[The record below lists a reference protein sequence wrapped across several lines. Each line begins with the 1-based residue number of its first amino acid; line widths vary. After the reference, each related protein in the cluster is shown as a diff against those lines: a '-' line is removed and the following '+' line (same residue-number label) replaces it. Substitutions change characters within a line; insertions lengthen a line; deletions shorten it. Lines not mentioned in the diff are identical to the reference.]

1 MSNRLNTE
9 ILINLTGN
17 LTAKAR
23 QYGANM
29 SEFARRSER
38 AMSVVKATASAAGR
52 GIDALGNRYTA
63 AIAGFG
69 GSAMLRNFTT
79 TERQLTQLGI
89 VAEKTRA
96 EMRSMYEGIQDETFK
111 VGIDPK
117 SLLETYGIINGMM
130 GSVEFAEK
138 NKDTLAATLASTG
151 VSGEELGALVSQF
164 PKFTG
169 FDKANPEDLKLA
181 VDGLNRLG
189 KEGSFELGHMA
200 KYLPSIFSAAAAMGQ
215 TGQKGIMNVGILS
228 EAANDLTGNPAIST
242 THIQSLL
249 TNLQSGKTE
258 KALKDVGIS
267 TRNKDGGFRDIVELA
282 TEIARKSAHYSLKS
296 GKSQTSLLEGAGF
309 DDYSVRFLQS
319 MSTPEE
325 IRRMERYR
333 NVIADGKSIFV
344 DAKYASDD
352 FASSLQR
359 LSISWEKFS
368 NSQLSGPVRELA
380 DYINSVDQ
388 NSVQNW
394 LDVGKQIAIA
404 GAGFIAARKA
414 FQLGKGAWDLF
425 GGGKS
430 KGIPKGVSDTFGAG
444 VMPVYV
450 VNMGAGGMGNT
461 GNIPG
466 SPGGPVGGA
475 GSGWLGKAL
484 RGIGKVA
491 APIAGGMALYDE
503 LRTQYGLYD
512 HVEELNKQVAG
523 SNDASP
529 GERDFARESSR
540 NRQRMADKWQSLT
553 NWFDS
558 IGNDPQI
565 ADPRPWASMQPQ
577 NQPGYPF
584 PSQQIQGHIEV
595 EVHDKRVQVRNVK
608 VNVPTITMSAWS
620 GVRNVEQS

>member
-200 KYLPSIFSAAAAMGQ
+200 KYLPSIFSTAAAMGQ
-215 TGQKGIMNVGILS
+215 TGQQGIMNVGILS
-228 EAANDLTGNPAIST
+228 EAANDLTGNPAISA

-258 KALKDVGIS
+258 KALKDAGIS

-282 TEIARKSAHYSLKS
+282 TEIARKSLHYSLKS

-325 IRRMERYR
+325 IRRIERYR

-404 GAGFIAARKA
+404 GAGFITARKA

-425 GGGKS
+425 GVGKS
-430 KGIPKGVSDTFGAG
+430 KGIPKGVSDTFGSG

-450 VNMGAGGMGNT
+450 VNMGAGGMGVPDMGGGKNPRGGWRNSLGSMAMMSPLAAT
-461 GNIPG
+461 IPFLAEEPKLTDNEKAG
-466 SPGGPVGGA
+466 MIQWAQERAKGPSIWSRV
-475 GSGWLGKAL
+475 SDW
-484 RGIGKVA
+484 INSTSEA
-491 APIAGGMALYDE
+491 A
-503 LRTQYGLYD
+503 
-512 HVEELNKQVAG
+512 
-523 SNDASP
+523 
-529 GERDFARESSR
+529 
-540 NRQRMADKWQSLT
+540 
-553 NWFDS
+553 
-558 IGNDPQI
+558 QI

-584 PSQQIQGHIEV
+584 SSQQIQGHIEV
-595 EVHDKRVQVRNVK
+595 EIHDKRVQVRNAK
-608 VNVPTITMSAWS
+608 VNVPTITMSA
-620 GVRNVEQS
+620 GTGLRNTEQQ

>member
-69 GSAMLRNFTT
+69 GSAMLRDYTA

-89 VAEKTRA
+89 VAGKTRA
-96 EMRSMYEGIQDETFK
+96 EMKSMYEGIQDRSFN
-111 VGIDPK
+111 VGINPK
-117 SLLETYGIINGMM
+117 SLLETYNVINGMM
-130 GSVEFAEK
+130 GGVEFAAK
-138 NKDTLAATLASTG
+138 NDDTLAATLAATG
-151 VSGEELGALVSQF
+151 VSGEDLGALVSQF
-164 PKFTG
+164 PKFPG
-169 FDKANPEDLKLA
+169 FDKDSPRDLKLA

-200 KYLPSIFSAAAAMGQ
+200 KYLPSLFSAAAAMGQ
-215 TGQKGIMNVGILS
+215 TGQQGIMNVGILS
-228 EAANDLTGNPAIST
+228 EAANDLTGNPAISA
-242 THIQSLL
+242 THIQSLF
-249 TNLQSGKTE
+249 TDVQSGKTE
-258 KALKDVGIS
+258 KALKDVGIL

-282 TEIARKSAHYSLKS
+282 TEIARKSLSYSLKS

-309 DDYSVRFLQS
+309 TDYSVRFLQS
-319 MSTPEE
+319 MSTPEA
-325 IRRMERYR
+325 ISRMERYR
-333 NVIADGKSIFV
+333 NVVADGKSIFE

-394 LDVGKQIAIA
+394 LNVGKQIAIA
-404 GAGFIAARKA
+404 GAGIIAARKA

-430 KGIPKGVSDTFGAG
+430 KGIPKGVSDTFGSG

-450 VNMGAGGMGNT
+450 VNMGAGGMGVPDMGGGKNPRGGWRNSLGSVAMMSPLAAT
-461 GNIPG
+461 IPFLAEEPKLTDNEKAG
-466 SPGGPVGGA
+466 MVKWAQERAKGPSVW
-475 GSGWLGKAL
+475 SRVSDW
-484 RGIGKVA
+484 I
-491 APIAGGMALYDE
+491 
-503 LRTQYGLYD
+503 
-512 HVEELNKQVAG
+512 N
-523 SNDASP
+523 SAS
-529 GERDFARESSR
+529 EA
-540 NRQRMADKWQSLT
+540 
-553 NWFDS
+553 
-558 IGNDPQI
+558 PQI

-577 NQPGYPF
+577 NQSGYPF

-608 VNVPTITMSAWS
+608 INAPTITMSA
-620 GVRNVEQS
+620 GTGLRNVEQS

>member
-69 GSAMLRNFTT
+69 GSAMLRNYTA

-96 EMRSMYEGIQDETFK
+96 EMKSMYEGIQNKSFT

-117 SLLETYGIINGMM
+117 SLLETYNIINGMM
-130 GSVEFAEK
+130 GGVEFAAK
-138 NKDTLAATLASTG
+138 NDDTLAATLAATG
-151 VSGEELGALVSQF
+151 VSGEDLGALVSQF
-164 PKFTG
+164 PKFPG
-169 FDKANPEDLKLA
+169 FDKDSPRDLKLA

-200 KYLPSIFSAAAAMGQ
+200 KYLPSLFSAAAAMGQ
-215 TGQKGIMNVGILS
+215 TGQQGIMNVGILS
-228 EAANDLTGNPAIST
+228 EAANDLTGNPAISA
-242 THIQSLL
+242 THIQSLF
-249 TNLQSGKTE
+249 TDVQSGKTE
-258 KALKDVGIS
+258 KALKDAGIR

-282 TEIARKSAHYSLKS
+282 TEIARKSLSYSLKS
-296 GKSQTSLLEGAGF
+296 GKSQTSLLEGVGF
-309 DDYSVRFLQS
+309 TDYSVRFLQS
-319 MSTPEE
+319 MSTPEA
-325 IRRMERYR
+325 ISRMERYR
-333 NVIADGKSIFV
+333 NVVADGKSIFE

-425 GGGKS
+425 GVGKS
-430 KGIPKGVSDTFGAG
+430 KGIPKGVSDTFGSG

-450 VNMGAGGMGNT
+450 VNMGAGGMGNA
-461 GNIPG
+461 GGIPG
-466 SPGGPVGGA
+466 GGPVGGGA

-484 RGIGKVA
+484 RATGKVA
-491 APIAGGMALYDE
+491 APVVGGLSLYDE

-512 HVEELNKQVAG
+512 HIDELNQQVAG
-523 SNDASP
+523 SNDISS
-529 GERDFARESSR
+529 GERDFARQSSR
-540 NRQRMADKWQSLT
+540 NRQLMADKWQSLT
-553 NWFDS
+553 NWFNS
-558 IGNDPQI
+558 IGDDPQI

-584 PSQQIQGHIEV
+584 LPQQLKGSIEV
-595 EVHDKRVQVRNVK
+595 SIKDDRVQVTSVK
-608 VNVPTITMSAWS
+608 VNAPSITMSA
-620 GVRNVEQS
+620 GTGLRNMEQQ

>member
-200 KYLPSIFSAAAAMGQ
+200 KYLPSLFSAAAAMGQ
-215 TGQKGIMNVGILS
+215 TGQQGIMNVGILS
-228 EAANDLTGNPAIST
+228 EAANDLTGNPAISA

-258 KALKDVGIS
+258 KALKDAGIS

-282 TEIARKSAHYSLKS
+282 TEIARKSLHYSLKS

-325 IRRMERYR
+325 IRRIERYR

-368 NSQLSGPVRELA
+368 NKQLTGPIRELA
-380 DYINSVDQ
+380 DSINSVDQ
-388 NSVQNW
+388 DAVQNW

-425 GGGKS
+425 GVGKS
-430 KGIPKGVSDTFGAG
+430 KGIPKGVSDTFGSG

-450 VNMGAGGMGNT
+450 VNMGAGGMGVPDMGGGKNPRGGWRNSLGSMAMMSPLAAT
-461 GNIPG
+461 IPFLAEEPKLTDNEKAG
-466 SPGGPVGGA
+466 MIQWAQERAKGPSIWSRV
-475 GSGWLGKAL
+475 SDW
-484 RGIGKVA
+484 I
-491 APIAGGMALYDE
+491 
-503 LRTQYGLYD
+503 
-512 HVEELNKQVAG
+512 N
-523 SNDASP
+523 SAS
-529 GERDFARESSR
+529 EA
-540 NRQRMADKWQSLT
+540 
-553 NWFDS
+553 
-558 IGNDPQI
+558 PQI

-584 PSQQIQGHIEV
+584 SSQQIQGHIEV

-608 VNVPTITMSAWS
+608 INAPTITMSAWTGFS
-620 GVRNVEQS
+620 NVEQD

>member
-23 QYGANM
+23 QYGSNM

-69 GSAMLRNFTT
+69 GSAMLRNFTA

-96 EMRSMYEGIQDETFK
+96 EMRAMYEGIQDESFN

-117 SLLETYGIINGMM
+117 SLLGVYSTINGMM
-130 GSVEFAEK
+130 GDVELAVK
-138 NKDTLAATLASTG
+138 NKDTLAATVAATG
-151 VSGEELGALVSQF
+151 VGGEDLGALVSQF

-169 FDKANPEDLKLA
+169 FDKASAEDFKLA

-189 KEGSFELGHMA
+189 KEGSFELGDMA
-200 KYLPSIFSAAAAMGQ
+200 RYLPSIFSAAAAMNQRG
-215 TGQKGIMNVGILS
+215 TKGIMNVGVLA
-228 EAANDLTGNPAIST
+228 EAANDLTGNAAISA
-242 THIQSLL
+242 THIQSLF
-249 TNLQSGKTE
+249 TDVQSGKTE
-258 KALKDVGIS
+258 KALKDAGIR

-282 TEIARKSAHYSLKS
+282 TEIARKSLNYSIKS

-309 DDYSVRFLQS
+309 TDYSVRFLQS
-319 MSTPEE
+319 MSTPEA

-333 NVIADGKSIFV
+333 NVVADGKSIFV

-368 NSQLSGPVRELA
+368 NAQLTGPIRELA
-380 DYINSVDQ
+380 DSINSVDQ
-388 NSVQNW
+388 DAVQNW
-394 LDVGKQIAIA
+394 LEIGKNIAIA
-404 GAGFIAARKA
+404 GAGIIAARKA

-430 KGIPKGVSDTFGAG
+430 KGIPKGVSDTFGSG

-450 VNMGAGGMGNT
+450 VNMGAGGMG
-461 GNIPG
+461 IPD
-466 SPGGPVGGA
+466 VGGGKNPRGGWRNSL
-475 GSGWLGKAL
+475 GSMAMMSPLAATIPFLAEEPKLTDNEKAEMVKWAQE
-484 RGIGKVA
+484 RAKGPSIWSRVSDW
-491 APIAGGMALYDE
+491 I
-503 LRTQYGLYD
+503 
-512 HVEELNKQVAG
+512 N
-523 SNDASP
+523 SAS
-529 GERDFARESSR
+529 E
-540 NRQRMADKWQSLT
+540 T
-553 NWFDS
+553 
-558 IGNDPQI
+558 PQI
-565 ADPRPWASMQPQ
+565 ADPRPWASLQPQ

-584 PSQQIQGHIEV
+584 LPQQLKGSIEV
-595 EVHDKRVQVRNVK
+595 SVKDDRVQVTSVK
-608 VNVPTITMSAWS
+608 VNAPGITMSAGS
-620 GVRNVEQS
+620 GVRNMEQQ

>member
-17 LTAKAR
+17 LTTKAR

-200 KYLPSIFSAAAAMGQ
+200 KYLPSLFSAAAAMGQ
-215 TGQKGIMNVGILS
+215 TGQQGIMNVGILS
-228 EAANDLTGNPAIST
+228 EAANDLTGNPAISA

-258 KALKDVGIS
+258 KALKDAGIS

-282 TEIARKSAHYSLKS
+282 TEIARKSLHYSLKS

-325 IRRMERYR
+325 IRRIERYR

-404 GAGFIAARKA
+404 GAG
-414 FQLGKGAWDLF
+414 
-425 GGGKS
+425 
-430 KGIPKGVSDTFGAG
+430 
-444 VMPVYV
+444 
-450 VNMGAGGMGNT
+450 
-461 GNIPG
+461 
-466 SPGGPVGGA
+466 
-475 GSGWLGKAL
+475 
-484 RGIGKVA
+484 
-491 APIAGGMALYDE
+491 
-503 LRTQYGLYD
+503 
-512 HVEELNKQVAG
+512 
-523 SNDASP
+523 
-529 GERDFARESSR
+529 
-540 NRQRMADKWQSLT
+540 
-553 NWFDS
+553 
-558 IGNDPQI
+558 
-565 ADPRPWASMQPQ
+565 
-577 NQPGYPF
+577 
-584 PSQQIQGHIEV
+584 
-595 EVHDKRVQVRNVK
+595 
-608 VNVPTITMSAWS
+608 
-620 GVRNVEQS
+620 

>member
-69 GSAMLRNFTT
+69 GSAMLRNFTA

-96 EMRSMYEGIQDETFK
+96 EMRAMYEGIQDESFN

-117 SLLETYGIINGMM
+117 SLLGVYNTINGMM
-130 GSVEFAEK
+130 GDVELAVK
-138 NKDTLAATLASTG
+138 NKDTLAATVAATG
-151 VSGEELGALVSQF
+151 VGGEDLGALVSQF

-169 FDKANPEDLKLA
+169 FDKASAEDFKLA

-189 KEGSFELGHMA
+189 KEGSFELGDMA
-200 KYLPSIFSAAAAMGQ
+200 RYLPSIFSAAAAMNQRG
-215 TGQKGIMNVGILS
+215 TKGIMNVGVLA
-228 EAANDLTGNPAIST
+228 EAANDLTGNAAISA
-242 THIQSLL
+242 THIQSLF
-249 TNLQSGKTE
+249 TDVQSGKTE
-258 KALKDVGIS
+258 KALKDAGIR

-282 TEIARKSAHYSLKS
+282 TEIARKSLSYSIKS

-309 DDYSVRFLQS
+309 TDYSVRFLQS
-319 MSTPEE
+319 MSTPEA

-333 NVIADGKSIFV
+333 NVVADGKSIFV

-368 NSQLSGPVRELA
+368 NKQLTGPIRELA
-380 DYINSVDQ
+380 DSINSVDQ
-388 NSVQNW
+388 DAVQNW
-394 LDVGKQIAIA
+394 LEIGKNIAIA
-404 GAGFIAARKA
+404 GAGIIAARKA

-430 KGIPKGVSDTFGAG
+430 KGIPKGVSDTFGSG

-450 VNMGAGGMGNT
+450 VNMGAGGMGVPDMGGGKNPRGGWRNSLGSMAMMSPLAAT
-461 GNIPG
+461 IPFLAEEPKLTDNEKAG
-466 SPGGPVGGA
+466 MIQWAQERAKGP
-475 GSGWLGKAL
+475 SIW
-484 RGIGKVA
+484 
-491 APIAGGMALYDE
+491 
-503 LRTQYGLYD
+503 
-512 HVEELNKQVAG
+512 
-523 SNDASP
+523 
-529 GERDFARESSR
+529 SR
-540 NRQRMADKWQSLT
+540 VSDWINSTSEA
-553 NWFDS
+553 
-558 IGNDPQI
+558 PQI

-584 PSQQIQGHIEV
+584 LPQQLKGSIEV
-595 EVHDKRVQVRNVK
+595 SVKDDRVQVTSVK
-608 VNVPTITMSAWS
+608 VNAPGITMSAGS
-620 GVRNVEQS
+620 GVRNMEQQ

>member
-200 KYLPSIFSAAAAMGQ
+200 KYLPSLFSAAAAMGQ
-215 TGQKGIMNVGILS
+215 TGQQGIMNVGILS
-228 EAANDLTGNPAIST
+228 EAANDLTGNPAISA

-258 KALKDVGIS
+258 KALKDAGIS

-282 TEIARKSAHYSLKS
+282 TEIARKSLHYSLKS

-325 IRRMERYR
+325 IRRIERYR

-425 GGGKS
+425 GVGKS
-430 KGIPKGVSDTFGAG
+430 KGIPKSVSDTFGSG

-450 VNMGAGGMGNT
+450 VNMGAGGMGVPDMGGGKNPRGGWRNSLGSMAMMSPLAAT
-461 GNIPG
+461 IPFLAEEPKLTDNEKAG
-466 SPGGPVGGA
+466 MIQWAQERAKGPSIWSRV
-475 GSGWLGKAL
+475 SDW
-484 RGIGKVA
+484 INSTSEA
-491 APIAGGMALYDE
+491 A
-503 LRTQYGLYD
+503 
-512 HVEELNKQVAG
+512 
-523 SNDASP
+523 
-529 GERDFARESSR
+529 
-540 NRQRMADKWQSLT
+540 
-553 NWFDS
+553 
-558 IGNDPQI
+558 QI

-584 PSQQIQGHIEV
+584 SSQQIQGHIEV
-595 EVHDKRVQVRNVK
+595 EIHDKRVQVRNAK
-608 VNVPTITMSAWS
+608 VNVPTITMSA
-620 GVRNVEQS
+620 GTGLRNTEQQ

>member
-69 GSAMLRNFTT
+69 GSAMLRNYTA

-89 VAEKTRA
+89 VAGKTRA
-96 EMRSMYEGIQDETFK
+96 EMKSMYEGIQNKSFT

-117 SLLETYGIINGMM
+117 SLLETYNIINGMM
-130 GSVEFAEK
+130 GGVEFAAK
-138 NKDTLAATLASTG
+138 NDDTLAATLAATG
-151 VSGEELGALVSQF
+151 VSGEDLGALVSQF
-164 PKFTG
+164 PKFPG
-169 FDKANPEDLKLA
+169 FDKDSPRDLKLA

-200 KYLPSIFSAAAAMGQ
+200 KYLPSLFSAAAAMGQ
-215 TGQKGIMNVGILS
+215 TGQQGIMNVGILS
-228 EAANDLTGNPAIST
+228 EAANDLTGNPAISA
-242 THIQSLL
+242 THIQSLF
-249 TNLQSGKTE
+249 TDVQSGKTE
-258 KALKDVGIS
+258 KALKDAGIH

-282 TEIARKSAHYSLKS
+282 TEIARKSLSYSLKS

-309 DDYSVRFLQS
+309 TDYSVRFLQS
-319 MSTPEE
+319 MSTPEA
-325 IRRMERYR
+325 ISRMERYR
-333 NVIADGKSIFV
+333 NVVADGKSIFE

-394 LDVGKQIAIA
+394 LDIGKQIAIA
-404 GAGFIAARKA
+404 GAGIIAARKA

-430 KGIPKGVSDTFGAG
+430 KGIPKGVSDTFGSG

-466 SPGGPVGGA
+466 SSGGPAGGA

-484 RGIGKVA
+484 RGVGKVA
-491 APIAGGMALYDE
+491 APIVGGMALYDE

-523 SNDASP
+523 NNDASP
-529 GERDFARESSR
+529 GERDFARQSSR
-540 NRQRMADKWQSLT
+540 NRQRMTDKWQSLT
-553 NWFDS
+553 DWFNS

-584 PSQQIQGHIEV
+584 SSQQIQGHIEV

-608 VNVPTITMSAWS
+608 INAPTITMSAWTGFS
-620 GVRNVEQS
+620 NVEQD

>member
-200 KYLPSIFSAAAAMGQ
+200 KYLPSLFSAAAAMGQ
-215 TGQKGIMNVGILS
+215 TGQQGIMNVGILS
-228 EAANDLTGNPAIST
+228 EAANDLTGNPAISA

-258 KALKDVGIS
+258 KALKDAGIS

-282 TEIARKSAHYSLKS
+282 TEIARKSLHYSLKS

-325 IRRMERYR
+325 IRRIERYR

-425 GGGKS
+425 GVGKS
-430 KGIPKGVSDTFGAG
+430 KGIPKSVSDTFGSG

-450 VNMGAGGMGNT
+450 VNMGAGGMGVPDMGGGKNPRGGWRNSLGSMAMMSPLAAT
-461 GNIPG
+461 IPFLAEEPKLTDNEKAG
-466 SPGGPVGGA
+466 MIQWAQERAKGPSIWSRV
-475 GSGWLGKAL
+475 SDW
-484 RGIGKVA
+484 INSTSEA
-491 APIAGGMALYDE
+491 A
-503 LRTQYGLYD
+503 
-512 HVEELNKQVAG
+512 
-523 SNDASP
+523 
-529 GERDFARESSR
+529 
-540 NRQRMADKWQSLT
+540 
-553 NWFDS
+553 
-558 IGNDPQI
+558 QI

-584 PSQQIQGHIEV
+584 SSQQIQGHIEV
-595 EVHDKRVQVRNVK
+595 EIHDKRVQVRNAK
-608 VNVPTITMSAWS
+608 VNVPTITMSA
-620 GVRNVEQS
+620 GTGLRNMEQQ

>member
-23 QYGANM
+23 QYGSNM

-69 GSAMLRNFTT
+69 GSAMLRNFTA

-96 EMRSMYEGIQDETFK
+96 EMRAMYEGIQDESFN

-117 SLLETYGIINGMM
+117 SLLGVYNTINGMM
-130 GSVEFAEK
+130 GDVELAVK
-138 NKDTLAATLASTG
+138 NKDTLAATVAATG
-151 VSGEELGALVSQF
+151 VGGEDLGALVSQF

-169 FDKANPEDLKLA
+169 FDKASAEDFKLA

-189 KEGSFELGHMA
+189 KEGSFELGDMA
-200 KYLPSIFSAAAAMGQ
+200 RYLPSIFSAAAAMNQRG
-215 TGQKGIMNVGILS
+215 TKGIMNVGVLA
-228 EAANDLTGNPAIST
+228 EAANDLTGNAAISA
-242 THIQSLL
+242 THIQSLF
-249 TNLQSGKTE
+249 TDVQSGKTE
-258 KALKDVGIS
+258 KALKDAGIR

-282 TEIARKSAHYSLKS
+282 TEIARKSLNYSIKS

-309 DDYSVRFLQS
+309 TDYSVRFLQS
-319 MSTPEE
+319 MSTPEA

-333 NVIADGKSIFV
+333 NVVADGKSIFV

-368 NSQLSGPVRELA
+368 NKQLTGPIRELA
-380 DYINSVDQ
+380 DSINSVDQ
-388 NSVQNW
+388 DAVQNW
-394 LDVGKQIAIA
+394 LEIGKNIAIA
-404 GAGFIAARKA
+404 GAGIIAARKA

-430 KGIPKGVSDTFGAG
+430 KGIPKGVSDTFGSG

-450 VNMGAGGMGNT
+450 VNMGAGGMG
-461 GNIPG
+461 IPD
-466 SPGGPVGGA
+466 VGGGKNPRGGWRNSLGSVAMMSPLAATIPFLAEEPKLTDDEKA
-475 GSGWLGKAL
+475 GMVKWAQERAKGPSVWS
-484 RGIGKVA
+484 RVSDWI
-491 APIAGGMALYDE
+491 
-503 LRTQYGLYD
+503 
-512 HVEELNKQVAG
+512 N
-523 SNDASP
+523 SAS
-529 GERDFARESSR
+529 EA
-540 NRQRMADKWQSLT
+540 
-553 NWFDS
+553 
-558 IGNDPQI
+558 PQI

-608 VNVPTITMSAWS
+608 INAPTITMSAWTGFS
-620 GVRNVEQS
+620 NVEQD